1 MRFARTFKLAIA
13 LAGGLLVTP
22 ALAVTIDELIAQYTA
37 LGYTDIEI
45 ELGNDGTFKIEAI
58 LDGVKFE
65 LVVDAETGE
74 VLAVEEEDEAAEEA
88 AEREREAAEEA
99 AEREREAAEE
109 AAERERE
116 AAEEAAEHEREEAE
130 EAEESHSDSGS
141 ESADDS
147 GSDSADDSGS
157 GSGS

>member
-99 AEREREAAEE
+99 AE
-109 AAERERE
+109 
-116 AAEEAAEHEREEAE
+116 HEREEAE